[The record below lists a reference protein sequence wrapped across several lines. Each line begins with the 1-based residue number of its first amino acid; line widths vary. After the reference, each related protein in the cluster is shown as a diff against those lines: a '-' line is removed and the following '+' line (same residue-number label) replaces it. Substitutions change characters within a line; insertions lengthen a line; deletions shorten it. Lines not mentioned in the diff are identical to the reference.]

1 MSSASG
7 LTRRETAAIVR
18 RLTQLGWRVVPSHD
32 CAYHYLAYPP
42 DPRAKA
48 IGFSHTSRGAGR
60 RNVFAAF
67 RRAGVELD
75 PSRLHRKPAAAK
87 GHTR

>member
-7 LTRRETAAIVR
+7 LTRREATGIVR
-18 RLTQLGWRVVPSHD
+18 RLTQLGWRVVASND
-32 CAYHYLAYPP
+32 CAYHYLAFPP

-60 RNVFAAF
+60 RNVYAAF

-75 PSRLHRKPAAAK
+75 PARLHRKPAVAK
-87 GHTR
+87 GGAR